1 MLKVPEFRF
10 TPTPYHQAKAL
21 DKLSAMGTVVVEPPH
36 RQMMTDAQLEV
47 FYLPAGSVTAGAFV
61 PNIVAMQRF
70 WTKRLMGKLGE
81 RAVFIDERGMN
92 FDDTMVSER
101 VFFVFAS
108 DDDDVCL
115 VIVVAT
121 VVFVAVAVVFVAE
134 AVVVVIVAADADAD
148 ADGGGDALCSSAAAA
163 AILTKSSNIFL
174 ADTFC
179 TY

>member
-101 VFFVFAS
+101 GFFLPPSLSPSIGRDHLLTS
-108 DDDDVCL
+108 D
-115 VIVVAT
+115 
-121 VVFVAVAVVFVAE
+121 
-134 AVVVVIVAADADAD
+134 
-148 ADGGGDALCSSAAAA
+148 AAAA
-163 AILTKSSNIFL
+163 AVALLSASLHVWTDIHGHRKG
-174 ADTFC
+174 FC
-179 TY
+179 TASLSVCGWPKNWLNNIA